1 MFQAF
6 KPLHNVPKTNHAEMG
21 HSRWVKIGAVN
32 LPLIDAFRE
41 DVAESVKPAAALR
54 AYGSGAL
61 KGGEGPSCAELH
73 KQRYAEQN
81 KRADVYIA
89 ELNEVIQANPAVMTS
104 RVTDGFID
112 LTSSHRHDPVKK
124 AGNRNKGREA
134 PYRPQ
139 RSKAFLRP
147 KDQKTKSSSTLQ
159 KKVVTNEKIEV
170 ELRYFT
176 GKNQKVTL
184 SS

>member
-1 MFQAF
+1 
-6 KPLHNVPKTNHAEMG
+6 MG

-32 LPLIDAFRE
+32 LSLIDAFRE

-61 KGGEGPSCAELH
+61 KGGKGPSCAELR

-81 KRADVYIA
+81 KRADAYIA

-147 KDQKTKSSSTLQ
+147 KDQKTKSSFTLQ